1 MGKQRGHRRQH
12 RKRSID
18 PTPTIRVVEQPG
30 ASVPAEP
37 VSGGCASAPVAEVG
51 DNGRGDGVREAE
63 AGGHLVVAPPLAES
77 AIVASYVNDDGYLIL
92 VSGSGHRTEFVPREP
107 SIYEMRQQHHI
118 IWVAKAALRCMFTQ
132 TDCVWVQIRATY
144 SDLITVTCWAVREFV
159 LPVDGVETT
168 FFSIRYDDWVRHA
181 PDIDASGGAFRE
193 RLASELAQHGRE
205 FPWVANHWTDR
216 HLGAFAEMLHHG
228 QVDKAV
234 VLYNRFARFA
244 GLNQFSL
251 VSHDP
256 LLIDIAGAVLH
267 FENGDFRVI
276 RCLQ

>member
-12 RKRSID
+12 RERSID
-18 PTPTIRVVEQPG
+18 PSPAIRLVEQPG
-30 ASVPAEP
+30 TSVSVEP

-51 DNGRGDGVREAE
+51 DDGRGDGVREAE
-63 AGGHLVVAPPLAES
+63 AGGHPVVAAAHVES
-77 AIVASYVNDDGYLIL
+77 AIIASYVNDAGIL
-92 VSGSGHRTEFVPREP
+92 VLVTDGGHRTEFVPREP
-107 SIYEMRQQHHI
+107 SVYEMRQEHHEI
-118 IWVAKAALRCMFTQ
+118 GVAKAVLRCMFTQ
-132 TDCVWVQIRATY
+132 TDCVWVQIRAKD

-159 LPVDGVETT
+159 LHDTT

-181 PDIDASGGAFRE
+181 PDIDASGGAFRG
-193 RLASELAQHGRE
+193 RLFSELAQHGRE